1 MSGRTD
7 KTRMVVVRCRQDLL
21 QQVERVAAA
30 TQLSRAV
37 VVQEAI
43 AYFCDFCDKEGV
55 ALQRAEAEA
64 MLAATRCILQEMQKK
79 QREPSRS
86 EHKSGVGKVCD

>member
-7 KTRMVVVRCRQDLL
+7 KTRMVVVRCTQDLL

-43 AYFCDFCDKEGV
+43 AYFCDFWDKEGST
-55 ALQRAEAEA
+55 LQQTESES
-64 MLAATRCILQEMQKK
+64 MLAAARCVLKEMQKK
-79 QREPSRS
+79 QRVPRKSRL
-86 EHKSGVGKVCD
+86 KSGERKVCD